1 MNYMSA
7 TVDWSKRASYVRA
20 RHHVEPAWADEAIA
34 DPEAYW
40 LEPDPAS
47 TSGLSVRV
55 IGFSGG
61 ADAVLTVILLTGDA
75 DPAETADGDWWGV
88 NAWIANERDLR
99 LYLEKADEQD

>member
-1 MNYMSA
+1 LS
-7 TVDWSKRASYVRA
+7 RRC
-20 RHHVEPAWADEAIA
+20 ADEAIA
-34 DPEAYW
+34 DPEACW

-61 ADAVLTVILLTGDA
+61 ADAVLTVILLPGGA

-88 NAWIANERDLR
+88 NAWTANERDLR
-99 LYLEKADEQD
+99 LYLEKSDEQD